1 MAIKKTIEIDVVA
14 PNAQQNIN
22 SVTTSLNNASKS
34 SDNLNKTLNTDK
46 GGGKFNGL
54 KDSIGGL
61 IPGFDKASAG
71 ASSFNKQLLVLLAN
85 PIGLVIGAIVIAL
98 TALFKAF
105 QSTDEGADKLEQIM
119 SGLSATIV
127 VVRDRIIAVG
137 GAIVKFL
144 SGDLRG
150 AFEDGKKAI
159 SGFGDEVQKEFK
171 KASEATKLLQ
181 EVEDSMVS
189 LGVQRAKLNKNLA
202 ESKELLSDENATYAQ
217 KKKAIDD
224 IRKGEGNYTDEAIK
238 NARKRLKAAE
248 LETKLSSDERTKAIA
263 EAQTALIDLET
274 ESANIKRS
282 ANKQQKQL
290 EKERVTNQQ
299 EAINAQK
306 TALKEAQDAEKA
318 IIDEKLKDSQ
328 LSFQQQRDLVNND
341 NKLAIK
347 DKKEFLKK
355 INEEESK
362 SIEEHKKAL
371 IDLEN
376 KYTADIENL
385 KATTD
390 QQKLDLQ
397 KSRDLKE
404 LENVVKTEEEK
415 AKLKTSL
422 DEKYKILQSQ
432 LDDKNAKDKIAKED
446 AQFLKLQELT
456 LAKADFEKLQLVQKY
471 EAEYIAAEGNA
482 ELQLALKEKLSAD
495 IKAIDDKDA
504 ENKKILRQQEITAAG
519 QTFGILSDLLGK
531 QSKAGKAFAVAQ
543 ALINTYQG
551 ITAGVKLGYP
561 QAIPAVLAASV
572 TGFKAVKDILK
583 TNPKSSGASSA
594 SSSSGGG
601 APTATPQFNL
611 VGQSSTNQ
619 LSQTIAN
626 QQKQPIKTYVVAGDV
641 TTQQGLDRNAV
652 QTSTFGG

>member
-105 QSTDEGADKLEQIM
+105 QSTDEGADKLDQILA
-119 SGLSATIV
+119 GLSATLV
-127 VVRDRIIAVG
+127 VVRDRVIKIG
-137 GAIVKFL
+137 GAILKFL
-144 SGDLRG
+144 SGDLKG
-150 AFEDGKKAI
+150 AFEDGKAAV
-159 SGFGDEVQKEFK
+159 SGFGAEVEKEFK
-171 KASEATKLLQ
+171 KAAEATKLLQ

-202 ESKELLSDENATYAQ
+202 ESKELLTDENATYAQ

-362 SIEEHKKAL
+362 SIEEHNKAIADLNKKYDDEKANRLADTAVKKEELEYSRQLKEIEAIAKTETEKNTLIEKLDAEHKVRMGIAAKTDSEKKAA
-371 IDLEN
+371 E
-376 KYTADIENL
+376 
-385 KATTD
+385 
-390 QQKLDLQ
+390 QK
-397 KSRDLKE
+397 
-404 LENVVKTEEEK
+404 
-415 AKLKTSL
+415 
-422 DEKYKILQSQ
+422 I
-432 LDDKNAKDKIAKED
+432 
-446 AQFLKLQELT
+446 
-456 LAKADFEKLQLVQKY
+456 
-471 EAEYIAAEGNA
+471 
-482 ELQLALKEKLSAD
+482 
-495 IKAIDDKDA
+495 IDDKKISDA
-504 ENKKILRQQEITAAG
+504 KAVEDAKVAIQLQGLNALGDLVGLAKSLGEKNKGLQRA
-519 QTFGILSDLLGK
+519 
-531 QSKAGKAFAVAQ
+531 
-543 ALINTYQG
+543 ALIAESAIGISKIIINT
-551 ITAGVKLGYP
+551 
-561 QAIPAVLAASV
+561 QAANAAARLKYALLPGGAALAATESLLNKV
-572 TGFKAVKDILK
+572 SAGIGIAANVAATAKGLSALGGG
-583 TNPKSSGASSA
+583 GASSGG
-594 SSSSGGG
+594 SSNPAGGG
-601 APTATPQFNL
+601 GGSSAPQFNL

-652 QTSTFGG
+652 QTSTFGS

>member
-127 VVRDRIIAVG
+127 VVRDRVIKIG
-137 GAIVKFL
+137 GAILKFL
-144 SGDLRG
+144 SGDLKG
-150 AFEDGKKAI
+150 AFEDGKAAV
-159 SGFGDEVQKEFK
+159 SGFGAEVEKEFK
-171 KASEATKLLQ
+171 KAAEATKLLQ

-202 ESKELLSDENATYAQ
+202 ESKELLTDENATYAQ
-217 KKKAIDD
+217 KKKAIED
-224 IRKGEGNYTDEAIK
+224 IRKGESEYT
-238 NARKRLKAAE
+238 NASIENAKKRLRAAE
-248 LETKLSSDERTKAIA
+248 LETKLSGDERRKAIA
-263 EAQTALIDLET
+263 EAQTALIELET
-274 ESANIKRS
+274 ESANINRS
-282 ANKQQKQL
+282 ANKQERQL
-290 EKERVTNQQ
+290 
-299 EAINAQK
+299 NAQI
-306 TALKEAQDAEKA
+306 EADRKAKNDAEKA
-318 IIDEKLKDSQ
+318 RLKELQKARDEARAEERKKAEEELKAFKELLAQKRKIELDSLNASRDAIDKATEENINRTLSKDEQ
-328 LSFQQQRDLVNND
+328 EIR
-341 NKLAIK
+341 AIK
-347 DKKEFLKK
+347 DKYFNLIEIARQNGLDTLELEIAQANE
-355 INEEESK
+355 INDVNLRLEESK
-362 SIEEHKKAL
+362 RAEAEK
-371 IDLEN
+371 
-376 KYTADIENL
+376 TAE
-385 KATTD
+385 
-390 QQKLDLQ
+390 QK
-397 KSRDLKE
+397 
-404 LENVVKTEEEK
+404 
-415 AKLKTSL
+415 
-422 DEKYKILQSQ
+422 KILQ
-432 LDDKNAKDKIAKED
+432 E
-446 AQFLKLQELT
+446 QE
-456 LAKADFEKLQLVQKY
+456 
-471 EAEYIAAEGNA
+471 
-482 ELQLALKEKLSAD
+482 
-495 IKAIDDKDA
+495 IKAASD
-504 ENKKILRQQEITAAG
+504 
-519 QTFGILSDLLGK
+519 TFGILADLLGK

-551 ITAGVKLGYP
+551 ITAGIKLGYP

-583 TNPKSSGASSA
+583 TDPKSSGASSA

-601 APTATPQFNL
+601 TPTATPQFNL